1 MLREIYL
8 PGALAESFGQKSL
21 ELDVDKPAM
30 LFAALVEIVPGAQQF
45 FAEHP
50 MAVVLTD
57 KQFSKA
63 TPITQEE
70 FDFSFGEAEVVVI
83 SADTQGAGLEAATV
97 SFLVSMGASVA
108 VATAI
113 YTIAVNIAIS
123 YIFSTVIK
131 ALSPTQSGTAGKP
144 AVTNPSFVFTGSL
157 TTMDPGGPV
166 PLVYGIHE
174 TGITLITSEVAV
186 EDIPYDTTEID
197 VPDIDGDYEQEDV
210 PRTPWQT

>member
-8 PGALAESFGQKSL
+8 PGALAESFSQKSL
-21 ELDVDKPAM
+21 ELDVDNPAM

-83 SADTQGAGLEAATV
+83 SADTQGAGLEAAAV
-97 SFLVSMGASVA
+97 SFLVSLGASVA

-131 ALSPTQSGTAGKP
+131 ALSPTHSGTAGKQE
-144 AVTNPSFVFTGSL
+144 VTNPSFVFTGSVN
-157 TTMDPGGPV
+157 TTNPGGPV

-174 TGITLITSEVAV
+174 TGITLIASEVAV

-210 PRTPWQT
+210 PRTSWQT